1 MNEAPRDNA
10 KDLIGQPASGTH
22 GAETQAAIHEAE
34 KHLRLGD
41 PLIAYNAV
49 QQALESSPGNVRLR
63 QLKGLALA
71 RSGALRRANEEL
83 AALRD
88 EGHTDGETLGLL
100 ARTYKDL
107 GLQSTDRETREAHLA
122 AALEIYQSGYREACR
137 RDAVDGAYYTGI
149 NAATIAL
156 LRGDTDRARALAA
169 DVEALCQR
177 ALGEHSEDEAGAYW
191 PQATLA
197 EAALI
202 RGDLDAAGKR
212 YAIAARLA
220 GTRFGDLSSTRQQ
233 ARMLLEYLG
242 KSTDWLDTV
251 MRMPPVLVYTGHM
264 IDAPDRP
271 QPRFP
276 ADMEGAIRAEILS
289 RLEKLKPAAA
299 YGSAACGADILC
311 LECVREVGGDLH
323 IVLPFP
329 AERFRAESVDLIPG
343 GNWGE
348 RFERL
353 LESAEEVLVISEQP
367 PLKGES
373 SFEYANLIMT
383 GLARLRTQMLDS
395 RLQGLAVWDGKG
407 AAGAGGTGSVVDMW
421 RRHGVPLEHV
431 ALSLEDEDPKVV
443 DEGSAE
449 SASTPPPG
457 DKHDYAYE
465 IKTMLFADAVGY
477 SKLTE
482 EQIRLF
488 FQNYLGAIADY
499 NTRCGCNAELIQTA
513 GDGMYMV
520 FDDPGDAG
528 EYALGLSEMIASR
541 DWQAVGLPEHLST
554 RIGLHCGPVFIGT
567 DPITGLPLYSGSHT
581 IRTAR
586 IEPITPPGQVYG
598 SGAFAAVAAARAIAG
613 LRFSYVGRTQLA
625 KQYGAL
631 ALYHVRRR

>member
-10 KDLIGQPASGTH
+10 KGPIGQPDSGNH
-22 GAETQAAIHEAE
+22 EAETQAAIHEAE

-88 EGHTDGETLGLL
+88 EGHTDGETMGLL
-100 ARTYKDL
+100 ARTHKEL
-107 GLQSTDRETREAHLA
+107 GLESNDRETREAHLA

-137 RDAVDGAYYTGI
+137 RDAVDDAYYTGI

-212 YAIAARLA
+212 YAVAARLA

-276 ADMEGAIRAEILS
+276 ADMEGAIRAEIFS
-289 RLEKLKPAAA
+289 RLEKLKPAAV

-421 RRHGVPLEHV
+421 QRHGVPLEHV

-541 DWQAVGLPEHLST
+541 DWQAVGLPEHLSA